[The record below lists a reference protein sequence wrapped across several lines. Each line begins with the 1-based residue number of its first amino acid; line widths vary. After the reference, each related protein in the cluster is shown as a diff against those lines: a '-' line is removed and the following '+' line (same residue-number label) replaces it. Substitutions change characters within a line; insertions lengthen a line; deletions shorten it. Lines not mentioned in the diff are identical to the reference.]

1 MQEARLT
8 IRKIAEAAGVP
19 ITMVRYYERC
29 GLVAPSRRRGEWRRY
44 RIDHINRVRFI
55 RGARTLGFSLKEI
68 GVLLKLED
76 GTDRRSLRRIATT
89 QLEGTRRRI
98 ADLRRIERALARL
111 IQDCETRA
119 KSPRCPITRMIL

>member
-1 MQEARLT
+1 
-8 IRKIAEAAGVP
+8 
-19 ITMVRYYERC
+19 
-29 GLVAPSRRRGEWRRY
+29 VAPSRRRGEWRRY